1 MVEVEVLFL
10 AFLQSPFFVTAAE
23 VFCWPV
29 LTHFVDPSQGREG
42 RLFDKP

>member
-29 LTHFVDPSQGREG
+29 LAHFVDLSQGKGG
-42 RLFDKP
+42 RLFDRR